1 MDETAVHGHPGNEHF
16 LVIGEALID
25 RVRDA
30 DGDVVEHPGGSP
42 ANVAVGLARLDHP
55 VHFATRLGS
64 DARGTRI
71 ADHLTRHGVSLL
83 SSTTGE
89 LATSV
94 AEAHLDAAGAA
105 EYTFDLHWDLPHVDV
120 PAGTGHVHTGSIAA
134 TLEPGAHSV
143 TTALQEAR
151 ERATVSYDP
160 NIRPDIMGE
169 LGVVRE
175 RVEELIALSDVV
187 KASEDDLFLLYPG
200 SAVSEVL
207 RRWGALGPSLVV
219 VTRGPDGVVFGL
231 STSGEVAS
239 APTLAEAVADTVGAG
254 DSFMAGLLSGLAS
267 AGLTGVEGRK
277 RLAEATLADV
287 RPAVDRALACAAA
300 TVARAGA
307 YAPSLD
313 EL

>member
-1 MDETAVHGHPGNEHF
+1 MNEPAVHGHPGNEHF
-16 LVIGEALID
+16 LVVGEALID

-55 VHFATRLGS
+55 VHFATRLGP
-64 DARGTRI
+64 DARGARI

-134 TLEPGAHSV
+134 ILEPGARSV
-143 TTALQEAR
+143 AAALREAH
-151 ERATVSYDP
+151 EQATVSYDP
-160 NIRPDIMGE
+160 NIRPDIMGD
-169 LGVVRE
+169 LAVVRE
-175 RVEELIALSDVV
+175 RVEELIALTDVV
-187 KASEDDLFLLYPG
+187 KASEDDLVLLYPG

-207 RRWGALGPSLVV
+207 RRWATLGPALVV
-219 VTRGPDGVVFGL
+219 VTRGPEGVVFGL
-231 STSGEVAS
+231 STTGELAS
-239 APTLAEAVADTVGAG
+239 APTLAEAVVDTVGAG

-267 AGLTGVEGRK
+267 AGLTGAEGRK

-287 RPAVDRALACAAA
+287 RPAIDRALACAAA